1 MKWNHFLLCLIVL
14 AGISSCE
21 KDDICVA
28 SDSAYLNI
36 TFYSAESPEVAK
48 SVTNFSLK
56 ELNGSIIGSFESTTV
71 ASIAL
76 MLPVDDTEYSVIFEQ
91 QVEENESTKTLR
103 DTVVFSYT
111 PKATFT
117 SRACGFIRTYEDLS
131 ASREGSTGW
140 VSEVRVLQS
149 SVTNTSDEHVAI
161 YH

>member
-1 MKWNHFLLCLIVL
+1 M
-14 AGISSCE
+14 
-21 KDDICVA
+21 
-28 SDSAYLNI
+28 
-36 TFYSAESPEVAK
+36 
-48 SVTNFSLK
+48 K